1 MRIIATIPH
10 PVVKISVFQMN
21 SKYLIKMELGSFEQ
35 TYKISEEEIQSIE
48 ELEQICTGE
57 FMKNVITRFES
68 MRNDFF
74 GALER

>member
-35 TYKISEEEIQSIE
+35 TYKIPEDEINSIE
-48 ELEQICTGE
+48 DIERVCTGE
-57 FMKNVITRFES
+57 FMNNVIGRFEA

-74 GALER
+74 SVLNS